1 MPVRTA
7 SEYVNYCVVK
17 IQYTRHLYYVDWV
30 NIPNSALQNVR
41 TILVMCHV
49 VKYVLTCY
57 TCLEMKSLRLSI
69 STIPEL
75 LLLTCWISWIESSW
89 FIKWWNQLVVWSAE
103 YDSDNIR
110 VQLPSSII
118 MYVCL
123 SVQLCWPYRSVA
135 QNIEHSLNTYYIART
150 VFDLNKR
157 ARNDLT
163 LSIIYLAEQTTR
175 YLESV
180 LKSQLNKY
188 LMQIKHPQLDIWSV
202 FTRMLSR
209 TKLKTC
215 YV

>member
-1 MPVRTA
+1 
-7 SEYVNYCVVK
+7 
-17 IQYTRHLYYVDWV
+17 
-30 NIPNSALQNVR
+30 
-41 TILVMCHV
+41 
-49 VKYVLTCY
+49 
-57 TCLEMKSLRLSI
+57 
-69 STIPEL
+69 
-75 LLLTCWISWIESSW
+75 
-89 FIKWWNQLVVWSAE
+89 
-103 YDSDNIR
+103 
-110 VQLPSSII
+110 

-123 SVQLCWPYRSVA
+123 SIQLCWPYRSVA

-163 LSIIYLAEQTTR
+163 LSIMNLAEQTTR

-188 LMQIKHPQLDIWSV
+188 LMQIKHPQLDMWSV